1 MGRLPIFVANDKLN
15 AGGVNLD
22 NKKTGDF
29 ILTLRKAKN
38 MTQKELAEK
47 LNITDKAVS
56 KWERGI
62 GYPDITIVSKLANI
76 LDVTVNE
83 LLNGERTVEERTTCD
98 IVESTLDYADKVS
111 EQRNFKTLN
120 IAIGFISLI
129 FLISIFICILCD
141 LVTSKTIS
149 WSIIPS
155 CSIVLAWFIIIPI
168 IRFKKN
174 KWAISLL
181 CLSILI
187 IPFLWIIEKNTSSD
201 GWLNSIGIPIAI
213 VSLSYLWGVVY
224 LFCYTKINRWYCVS
238 IAFIIIPVLDI
249 IIDIVLGRLL
259 IDYFFL
265 LTMLGAAIIS
275 LTFFY
280 IGFWRKNKKKSIK
293 DIEVEEENL

>member
-1 MGRLPIFVANDKLN
+1 M
-15 AGGVNLD
+15 D

-83 LLNGERTVEERTTCD
+83 LLNGERTVEEPTTCD
-98 IVESTLDYADKVS
+98 IGDVVESTLDYADKVS

-120 IAIGFISLI
+120 IAIGVISLI

-141 LVTSKTIS
+141 LATSKTIS

-174 KWAISLL
+174 KLAISLL

-187 IPFLWIIEKNTSSD
+187 IPFLWIIEKNISSND
-201 GWLNSIGIPIAI
+201 WLNSIGIPIVIA
-213 VSLSYLWGVVY
+213 SLSYLWGVVY
-224 LFCYTKINRWYCVS
+224 LFCYTKINRWYGVS
-238 IAFIIIPVLDI
+238 IAFIMIPIVDI

-265 LTMLGAAIIS
+265 LTMLGAVTIS
-275 LTFFY
+275 ITFFY
-280 IGFWRKNKKKSIK
+280 IGFWRKDKKKSSRI
-293 DIEVEEENL
+293 

>member
-1 MGRLPIFVANDKLN
+1 MASDKLN

-22 NKKTGDF
+22 NKKIGDF

-56 KWERGI
+56 KWERGL
-62 GYPDITIVSKLANI
+62 GYPDITIVSKLADI

-83 LLNGERTVEERTTCD
+83 LLNGERTVKESTICD
-98 IVESTLDYADKVS
+98 IGDVVESTLDYADKVS
-111 EQRNFKTLN
+111 EQRKFKTLN
-120 IAIGFISLI
+120 IAIGVISLI
-129 FLISIFICILCD
+129 FLISIFICILCN
-141 LVTSKTIS
+141 LATTKTIS
-149 WSIIPS
+149 WSIVPS
-155 CSIVLAWFIIIPI
+155 CSIVLAWFIIMPI

-174 KWAISLL
+174 KWTISLL

-187 IPFLWIIEKNTSSD
+187 IPFLWIIEKNTSIN
-201 GWLNSIGIPIAI
+201 GWLNSIGIPIVIA
-213 VSLSYLWGVVY
+213 SLSYLWGVVY
-224 LFCYTKINRWYCVS
+224 LFGYTKINKWYGVS
-238 IAFIIIPVLDI
+238 IAFIIMPILDI

-265 LTMLGAAIIS
+265 LTMLGAVIIS

-293 DIEVEEENL
+293 YIEVEEEDV